1 MQKINDIISRM
12 SSVEY
17 DTVIMHNV
25 YECLYGLCLLEQS
38 GGPEITNFPF
48 KRSVP
53 FVLPRSGNPTVI
65 IRRYFN
71 KLKQSYNEI
80 KQAKRPVPH
89 KAIEVCLFFVEY

>member
-48 KRSVP
+48 KDFASH
-53 FVLPRSGNPTVI
+53 LPRSMVI
-65 IRRYFN
+65 HGDN
-71 KLKQSYNEI
+71 T
-80 KQAKRPVPH
+80 
-89 KAIEVCLFFVEY
+89 